1 MDEPDI
7 EYRGHFIIVRSH
19 GSEGTQWR
27 PKALVSIYHSGTVH
41 RRMLVAPVDVRFDS
55 EDAADTCALALAKKW
70 IDDLAGHPM
79 P

>member
-7 EYRGHFIIVRSH
+7 EYRGHFIIVRSYE
-19 GSEGTQWR
+19 SEGTRWR

-70 IDDLAGHPM
+70 IDDHAGRPM

>member
-1 MDEPDI
+1 MNEPDI
-7 EYRGHFIIVRSH
+7 EYRGHYIVVRSYE
-19 GSEGTQWR
+19 SEGTQWR

-41 RRMLVAPVDVRFDS
+41 RRMLVAPVDVRFGS

-70 IDDLAGHPM
+70 IDDHAGHPM